1 MLKKVMPLIGLLLI
15 ASFVLAACQPAATP
29 TPAPAQP
36 TTAPEEPTTVPEEP
50 TTAPEEPTTP
60 PTTEQVT
67 ITIWHQWD
75 GKYLEAITQA
85 FKDYEASHPNV
96 KIDLSKPEDVA
107 NALNVAIPAGEGPDI
122 IGWAN
127 DKIGEQA
134 LQGNIVALNDFGI
147 DKAFLESVYTES
159 GINGVTWMDT
169 IWALPETMEGIALVA
184 NKALVTEEYLPAD
197 PFDWDGLLANAE
209 KFFADKGIPLIC
221 NQGFGA
227 EDAYHLSPI
236 YFGFG
241 VPAYVD
247 EDGNAYMDTP
257 EALAAAEWLVKLK
270 AVSLAENSYDIC
282 NAALQEGKVGMW
294 WTGPW
299 AIAGIEDA
307 GIDYTIVS
315 MGKPFVGIKT
325 LMLSKNAVDRGKAEV
340 ALDVMK
346 YFTSA
351 EVQKKLALVN
361 KTIPA
366 QKAAI
371 EDPEVAQLP
380 AVAGYGK
387 ALAIG
392 VPMSPSPFSSAQWGP
407 VGRASAAIWT
417 GAQDPQTA
425 LKEAQAA
432 ILEAVEGMK

>member
-1 MLKKVMPLIGLLLI
+1 MFKKVMPLIGLLLI
-15 ASFVLAACQPAATP
+15 ASFILAACQPAATP
-29 TPAPAQP
+29 TAAPQQPATAPAQP
-36 TTAPEEPTTVPEEP
+36 TTPPEQ
-50 TTAPEEPTTP
+50 PTTP
-60 PTTEQVT
+60 PTAEQVT

-184 NKALVTEEYLPAD
+184 NKALVTEEYLPTD
-197 PFDWDGLLANAE
+197 PFAWDDLLAKAE

-227 EDAYHLSPI
+227 EDAYHMSPI

-257 EALAAAEWLVKLK
+257 EALKAAEWLVKLK

-307 GIDYTIVS
+307 GIDYTIVA

-340 ALDVMK
+340 ALDVIK

-432 ILEAVEGMK
+432 IVEAVAGMK

>member
-1 MLKKVMPLIGLLLI
+1 MFKKVMPLIGLLLI

-29 TPAPAQP
+29 TAAPS
-36 TTAPEEPTTVPEEP
+36 EP
-50 TTAPEEPTTP
+50 TTAPSEPTSAPAEPTTP
-60 PTTEQVT
+60 PTAEQVT

-147 DKAFLESVYTES
+147 NKAFLESVYTES

-184 NKALVTEEYLPAD
+184 NKALVTEEYLPKD
-197 PFDWDGLLANAE
+197 PFAWDDLLAKAE
-209 KFFADKGIPLIC
+209 KFYADKGIPLIC

-227 EDAYHLSPI
+227 EDAYHMSPI

-247 EDGNAYMDTP
+247 EDGNPYMDTP
-257 EALAAAEWLVKLK
+257 EALKAAEWLVKLK

-432 ILEAVEGMK
+432 IVEAVAGMK

>member
-15 ASFVLAACQPAATP
+15 ASFILAACQPAATP
-29 TPAPAQP
+29 TAAPEQP
-36 TTAPEEPTTVPEEP
+36 TTAPAEP
-50 TTAPEEPTTP
+50 TTAPAEPTTAP
-60 PTTEQVT
+60 AEQVT

-184 NKALVTEEYLPAD
+184 NNGLVTEEYLPTD
-197 PFDWDGLLANAE
+197 PFAWDDLLAKAE
-209 KFFADKGIPLIC
+209 KFYADKGIPLIC

-227 EDAYHLSPI
+227 EDAYHMSPI

-257 EALAAAEWLVKLK
+257 EALKAAEWLVKLK

-307 GIDYTIVS
+307 GIDYTIVA

-392 VPMSPSPFSSAQWGP
+392 VPMSPSPFSSAQWVP

-432 ILEAVEGMK
+432 IVEAVAGMK

>member
-1 MLKKVMPLIGLLLI
+1 MFKKVLPLIVVLLI

-29 TPAPAQP
+29 TA
-36 TTAPEEPTTVPEEP
+36 APEEPTTAPVEP
-50 TTAPEEPTTP
+50 TTAPEEPTAAP
-60 PTTEQVT
+60 EEPTAEPAAEQVT

-85 FKDYEASHPNV
+85 FKDYEAEHPNV

-134 LQGNIVALNDFGI
+134 LQGNIVALNEFGI
-147 DKAFLESVYTES
+147 DQAFLESVYTES
-159 GINGVTWMDT
+159 GINGVTWMDQ

-184 NKALVTEEYLPAD
+184 NKALVTEEYLPTD
-197 PFDWDGLLANAE
+197 PFAFDDLLAKAE
-209 KFFADKGIPLIC
+209 KFYADKGIPLIC

-227 EDAYHLSPI
+227 EDAYHMSPI

-299 AIAGIEDA
+299 AIAGIEEA
-307 GIDYTIVS
+307 GIDYTIVP

-380 AVAGYGK
+380 AVVGFGK

-425 LKEAQAA
+425 LAEAQAA

>member
-1 MLKKVMPLIGLLLI
+1 MFKKVMPLIGLLLI

-29 TPAPAQP
+29 TTAPQQPTTPPAQP
-36 TTAPEEPTTVPEEP
+36 TTPPAQ
-50 TTAPEEPTTP
+50 PTTP
-60 PTTEQVT
+60 PTAEQVT

-184 NKALVTEEYLPAD
+184 NKALVTEEYLPKD
-197 PFDWDGLLANAE
+197 PFAWDDLLAKAE
-209 KFFADKGIPLIC
+209 KFYADKGIPLIC

-257 EALAAAEWLVKLK
+257 EALKAAEWLVKLK

-346 YFTSA
+346 Y
-351 EVQKKLALVN
+351 
-361 KTIPA
+361 
-366 QKAAI
+366 
-371 EDPEVAQLP
+371 
-380 AVAGYGK
+380 
-387 ALAIG
+387 
-392 VPMSPSPFSSAQWGP
+392 
-407 VGRASAAIWT
+407 
-417 GAQDPQTA
+417 
-425 LKEAQAA
+425 
-432 ILEAVEGMK
+432 